1 MKKQSRMNDKKI
13 LSQKGASVIEVIIV
27 LVVVSILVT
36 ISLAQLRTAK
46 TDFERQNIVREFKI
60 FLERARFDSIKR
72 RPSNANDMSR
82 VILGSSSSFTAIYD
96 QNRNG
101 TILNSDGTIEAG
113 DRHRVDF
120 TDRSD
125 TQIIVSDTLNYPV
138 TIRFD
143 HRGQITSTDSL
154 GNEVNAVFT
163 ICSRGHCSGVNR
175 NEDDLTVIAVSPT
188 GTIAI
193 LAEGQTPSTLPT
205 PAVSGT
211 PPRINC
217 QVLVAN
223 SSVSCS

>member
-1 MKKQSRMNDKKI
+1 MNKQSRMNNKKL
-13 LSQKGASVIEVIIV
+13 LSQQGVSVIELVIV
-27 LVVVSILVT
+27 LVVVAVLVT
-36 ISLAQLRTAK
+36 ISLTQLRSAK
-46 TDFERQNIVREFKI
+46 ADFERQNIVREFKI
-60 FLERARFDSIKR
+60 YLERARFDSIKR
-72 RPSNANDMSR
+72 RPSSVNDMSR
-82 VILGSSSSFTAIYD
+82 VILGSSSSFTAIFD
-96 QNRNG
+96 RNRNG
-101 TILNSDGTIEAG
+101 TVLNSDGTVEAS

-143 HRGQITSTDSL
+143 HRGQIIAQDSA

-163 ICSRGHCSGVNR
+163 ICSRGHCSGDNR
-175 NEDDLTVIAVSPT
+175 NVDDLTVIAVSPT

-217 QVLVAN
+217 QVLVTNAN
-223 SSVSCS
+223 VSCS